1 MGARFVRVDHD
12 TQFLLPPDM
21 RQWVPKDHLVHFIM
35 DAVEELDVRA
45 ARVNQRGTG
54 DEQYPPAMMLG
65 LLVYCYASGVF
76 SSRMIERMT
85 YENVAVRMLC
95 ADTHPDHDTIC
106 AFRRNNGKLLAEGF
120 AQVLEM
126 AARCGVL
133 KVGGVTVA
141 IDGTKILANAS
152 KHAAVSYERAGE
164 QMKELE
170 EEIAALLAKAED
182 ADWAPLED
190 GLRIPDEVTRRQ
202 ERRAKLAA
210 ARAEMEARAYA
221 RAQAE
226 RAEYEAKLAR
236 REEVKVE
243 GKKPRRQDPKP
254 PSAEPEAKDQVNFSD
269 PESRIMPLGGKGA
282 FGQAYNAQAGVE
294 IDSRLIVTQR
304 VSNAPN
310 DKKELAANVAAIN
323 PAVESVATVLV
334 DSGFLSEEAVN
345 SIECNEKGESTAV
358 RVLAA
363 VKRDRHGRRVA
374 DLEKKDDPPE
384 PEAGASFQD
393 RMAHRV
399 ATKAG
404 RQLYKQR
411 QQTIE
416 PVFAIL
422 KEAMGFR
429 RFSLRGQIK
438 ASLEWTLVCLA
449 YNLRRLHRVIATR
462 QTALQPAS

>member
-12 TQFLLPPDM
+12 TELLLPPDM
-21 RQWVPKDHLVHFIM
+21 REWVPKDHLVHFLM
-35 DAVEELDVRA
+35 DAVEELDLRA

-76 SSRMIERMT
+76 SSRVIEGMT
-85 YENVAVRMLC
+85 YENVAVRVLC
-95 ADTHPDHDTIC
+95 ADTHPDHETIC

-133 KVGGVTVA
+133 KVGGVSVA

-152 KHAAVSYERAGE
+152 KHAAVSYERA
-164 QMKELE
+164 
-170 EEIAALLAKAED
+170 
-182 ADWAPLED
+182 
-190 GLRIPDEVTRRQ
+190 
-202 ERRAKLAA
+202 
-210 ARAEMEARAYA
+210 
-221 RAQAE
+221 
-226 RAEYEAKLAR
+226 EYEAKLAR

-243 GKKPRRQDPKP
+243 GKKPRGQDPKP

-282 FGQAYNAQAGVE
+282 FGQACNAQAGVE
-294 IDSRLIVTQR
+294 IESRLIVTQR

-323 PAVESVATVLV
+323 SAVGSVATVLV

-345 SIECNEKGESTAV
+345 SIECNEKGEATAV

-411 QQTIE
+411 QQTLE
-416 PVFAIL
+416 PVFGIL
-422 KEAMGFR
+422 KEAMECR

-438 ASLEWTLVCLA
+438 ANLEWTLVCLA
-449 YNLRRLHRVIATR
+449 YNLRRLHRVI
-462 QTALQPAS
+462 TARQPAIQPAF

>member
-12 TQFLLPPDM
+12 TEFLLPPDM
-21 RQWVPKDHLVHFIM
+21 REWVPKDHLVHFIM
-35 DAVEELDVRA
+35 DAVEELEVRA

-141 IDGTKILANAS
+141 IDGTKILAHAS

-182 ADWAPLED
+182 ADGAPLED

-210 ARAEMEARAYA
+210 ARAEMEARA
-221 RAQAE
+221 
-226 RAEYEAKLAR
+226 
-236 REEVKVE
+236 
-243 GKKPRRQDPKP
+243 
-254 PSAEPEAKDQVNFSD
+254 
-269 PESRIMPLGGKGA
+269 
-282 FGQAYNAQAGVE
+282 
-294 IDSRLIVTQR
+294 
-304 VSNAPN
+304 
-310 DKKELAANVAAIN
+310 
-323 PAVESVATVLV
+323 
-334 DSGFLSEEAVN
+334 
-345 SIECNEKGESTAV
+345 
-358 RVLAA
+358 
-363 VKRDRHGRRVA
+363 
-374 DLEKKDDPPE
+374 
-384 PEAGASFQD
+384 
-393 RMAHRV
+393 
-399 ATKAG
+399 
-404 RQLYKQR
+404 
-411 QQTIE
+411 
-416 PVFAIL
+416 
-422 KEAMGFR
+422 
-429 RFSLRGQIK
+429 
-438 ASLEWTLVCLA
+438 
-449 YNLRRLHRVIATR
+449 
-462 QTALQPAS
+462 